1 MRHVFSEKSND
12 LQLTKICINGAQP
25 ANHGHKSSLAPRLPA
40 GPPSRSRAIRQPTVH
55 HSVRMRPANP
65 GEMKFKQAPARLP
78 SRALSV
84 RLSGL

>member
-1 MRHVFSEKSND
+1 MRHEFSEKSND

-25 ANHGHKSSLAPRLPA
+25 ANYRHKSSLAPRPLA
-40 GPPSRSRAIRQPTVH
+40 GPPRRRRAIRQPTVH

-65 GEMKFKQAPARLP
+65 GEFKCKQARARRP
-78 SRALSV
+78 GRSLSV